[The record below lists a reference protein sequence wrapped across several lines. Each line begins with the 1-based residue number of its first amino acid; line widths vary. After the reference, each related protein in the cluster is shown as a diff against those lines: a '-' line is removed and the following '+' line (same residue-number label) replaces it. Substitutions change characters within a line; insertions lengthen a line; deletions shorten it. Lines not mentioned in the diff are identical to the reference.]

1 MRVLRETATTTTIE
15 HAAMG
20 IGFREYLVVD
30 DDSLMR
36 LTNRSFER
44 MLHSPEKYRFSQF
57 GGQRIR
63 SASVII
69 EFKDR
74 KPVQVLRTTFD
85 ILTFDQHGALD
96 YQQFLAHQAARM
108 EDLVLDMNVEGNDAA
123 KGLIDAKRR
132 FISQGGKWTPS
143 RAMEKKIGEAALN
156 RVKVPLIK
164 PTLRVVLA

>member
-1 MRVLRETATTTTIE
+1 
-15 HAAMG
+15 MG

-30 DDSLMR
+30 DDLLLR

-44 MLHSPEKYRFSQF
+44 ILRSPEKYRFSQF

-69 EFKDR
+69 ELKDR

-96 YQQFLAHQAARM
+96 YQQFVEHQAARM
-108 EDLVLDMNVEGNDAA
+108 EDLVLDVNVNGNDAV

-132 FISQGGKWTPS
+132 FISQGGKWIPS
-143 RAMEKKIGEAALN
+143 RAMENKIGEAALS

-164 PTLRVVLA
+164 PTTDS